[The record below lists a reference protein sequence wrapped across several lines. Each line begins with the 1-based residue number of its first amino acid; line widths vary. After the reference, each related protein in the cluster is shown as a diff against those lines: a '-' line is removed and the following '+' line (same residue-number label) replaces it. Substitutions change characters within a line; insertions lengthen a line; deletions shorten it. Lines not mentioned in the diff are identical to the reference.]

1 MLGALRLMKP
11 GDWVVI
17 GAALTLSV
25 VVAALVWTGDEREA
39 GVARIYVDSRLVAEL
54 PLDVDCEYVVREG
67 DNENTIEISR
77 GRARMSSA
85 NCADEYCVKQ
95 GYISYDGETV
105 ICLPHRVVIEL
116 EAAQES
122 GLDAIAS

>member
-39 GVARIYVDSRLVAEL
+39 GVARIYR
-54 PLDVDCEYVVREG
+54 
-67 DNENTIEISR
+67 
-77 GRARMSSA
+77 
-85 NCADEYCVKQ
+85 CV
-95 GYISYDGETV
+95 
-105 ICLPHRVVIEL
+105 
-116 EAAQES
+116 
-122 GLDAIAS
+122 